1 MSDPLMEYEIQ
12 VEVIRDLDP
21 SEADAQ
27 WVILAAY
34 ADAAIAHLK
43 AENRRLEKFIDWC
56 WAHDRV
62 PNYGAKEE
70 YDAEQEVQP

>member
-1 MSDPLMEYEIQ
+1 MSDPLREYEIQ

-34 ADAAIAHLK
+34 ADAFGCT
-43 AENRRLEKFIDWC
+43 EW
-56 WAHDRV
+56 
-62 PNYGAKEE
+62 
-70 YDAEQEVQP
+70 DA